1 MTADPNMH
9 HVQLRVENINIG
21 YNNKSV
27 VENISFQLN
36 SGEIACLLGPS
47 GCGKTT
53 ILRAIAGFEPV
64 MHGQIVLNGNTVSSP
79 ALLLPPEQ
87 RHIGMVFQD
96 FALFPHLSVSKNI
109 QFGLKKLPKAQQ
121 KQRVNELLELI
132 NLSHAKDKYPHQL
145 SGGQQQRVA
154 LARAMAPRPNILLL
168 DEPFSSMD
176 LEMRMQLAHEVR
188 DLLRSDNMTAIMV
201 THDQYEAFA
210 IADHIGVIGGGK
222 LRQWGSAYDL
232 YHRPTDRF
240 VADFIG
246 EGVFIPGKLLQTNE
260 IETELGIIKGNVIF
274 SSQPTKQLS
283 LLIRPDDVVHDDNS
297 PLKAEIIAKDFRGPV
312 YLYTVKLQS
321 GQLLMCLVQSHH
333 DHDVGGWLGIR
344 LEADHLAVFPDSA

>member
-1 MTADPNMH
+1 MH
-9 HVQLRVENINIG
+9 HIQLRVDNISIG
-21 YNNKSV
+21 YNNKPV
-27 VENISFQLN
+27 VENVSFQLN

-53 ILRAIAGFEPV
+53 ILRAIAGFEPL
-64 MHGQIVLNGNTVSSP
+64 MHGQIVLNGNPVSSA

-96 FALFPHLSVSKNI
+96 FALFPHLTVAKNI
-109 QFGLKKLPKAQQ
+109 RFGLQNQPKAQQ
-121 KQRVNELLELI
+121 QQRVNELLELI
-132 NLSHAKDKYPHQL
+132 DLSHAKDKYPHQL

-188 DLLRSDNMTAIMV
+188 DLLRNDNMTAIMV
-201 THDQYEAFA
+201 THDQHEAFA
-210 IADHIGVIGGGK
+210 IADHIGVIGSGK
-222 LRQWGSAYDL
+222 LHQWGSAYDL

-240 VADFIG
+240 VADFVG
-246 EGVFIPGKLLQTNE
+246 EGVFIPGTLLQTNE
-260 IETELGIIKGNVIF
+260 IETELGIIKGSVVS
-274 SSQPTKQLS
+274 SSQPVKQLS

-321 GQLLMCLVQSHH
+321 GQPLMCLVQSHH
-333 DHDVGGWLGIR
+333 DHAVGEHLGIR
-344 LEADHLAVFPDSA
+344 LEADHLAVFPGSA